1 VARGLAPVG
10 LRSSPKPST
19 LLRPTAVPGF
29 TTAAPPNGGKPP
41 RHKTAQVSYI
51 PVAVTRV
58 ARIMVQDIADVFGVI
73 EQRGFDS
80 PKAQ

>member
-1 VARGLAPVG
+1 
-10 LRSSPKPST
+10 
-19 LLRPTAVPGF
+19 VPGF

-41 RHKTAQVSYI
+41 RHNT
-51 PVAVTRV
+51 PVAVTKV

-73 EQRGFDS
+73 EQRVFDS